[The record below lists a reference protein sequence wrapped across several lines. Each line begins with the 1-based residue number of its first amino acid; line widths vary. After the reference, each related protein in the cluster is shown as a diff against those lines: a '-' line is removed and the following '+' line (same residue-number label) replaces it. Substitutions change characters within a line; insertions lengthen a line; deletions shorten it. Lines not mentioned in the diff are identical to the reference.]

1 MKTIKIEKD
10 RFDYKFGNSFIEI
23 EPDELRRVIKENPE
37 ILQEEKKPFVERM
50 IGKDYW
56 FINKEGIKCPTEWF
70 NDEDDNN
77 MLSINNAFFTESD
90 CDKEI
95 ARRKAL
101 GNIMSYIRDN
111 EIELVKDEDYANR
124 DITKY
129 SIAGFEYINNIIEVT
144 EWNSIC
150 KTQFSLAFYSQEDR
164 EKVISNC
171 AKDLEILLKK

>member
-23 EPDELRRVIKENPE
+23 EPSELRRVIKENPE
-37 ILQEEKKPFVERM
+37 ILQEEKKHFVERM
-50 IGKDYW
+50 IGKECW
-56 FINKEGIKCPTEWF
+56 FIDGCGEKHIMKWSNAII
-70 NDEDDNN
+70 DNE

-101 GNIMSYIRDN
+101 GNILSYIRDN
-111 EIELVKDEDYANR
+111 EIELVKDEDWKDTEIIKYTIDGWDYEEDKIVYDFNR
-124 DITKY
+124 RFNY
-129 SIAGFEYINNIIEVT
+129 S
-144 EWNSIC
+144 
-150 KTQFSLAFYSQEDR
+150 QFSLAFYSQEDR

-171 AKDLEILLKK
+171 GKDLETLLKK